1 MKYII
6 VISTHPV
13 SKIITNAYSL
23 GLCFTSML
31 LHTLTMMTTIGDSFC
46 CKYKHEKNQDLKA
59 LHSNPGL
66 NIYQVFLFYRF
77 ERYVASDGQTH
88 YAVAGYTTVYQ
99 YYAYPVST

>member
-23 GLCFTSML
+23 GLCFTSMQ

-46 CKYKHEKNQDLKA
+46 CKYKHEKTTVLLDATLV
-59 LHSNPGL
+59 L
-66 NIYQVFLFYRF
+66 IYINSSLFYRF